1 MASVF
6 QRSDRWYV
14 KYKDATGRWCTR
26 PTTTVT
32 KTEAKHLAS
41 DLERRAE
48 RQRFGLEPLP
58 GDDDTTLGD
67 LLRWWEDAYFSH
79 TSGYEKSRP
88 SFHKHL
94 VESDLAKLP
103 LSQVTSGRI
112 EIFIQAKTH
121 ELAAQ
126 TVNHLRGFLC
136 RVFGAARRAGKVRDN
151 PVLDVRRRRAPKRL
165 PDYLRV
171 DEVPRVLSAVSARW
185 RPLFATAI
193 YTGMRKGELLGLRKI
208 DVDLARR
215 LITVCRS
222 YGRDTTKGGRAEA
235 VPIASELVPYLKEG
249 ITQSPSELVFPKED
263 GAMMSM
269 ETPLEAVLRAALG
282 RAGIVTGYRHTCR
295 RQNCGHIER
304 AADGELRRCPKC
316 RMKLWPRALVRPIR
330 FHDLRHT
337 TASLLMMAGANPAAV
352 QRILR
357 HSDPRIT
364 TEVYGHLSPDYLRRE
379 IDLLAFGTPANDP
392 IPAPVSDPKLDPLG
406 AIVVQEPINAS
417 PARSGESEN
426 PLENQ
431 AVAAV
436 SAAGFEPTTPGSG
449 GRCSIQMSYAP
460 ELEGV
465 HSLRPARAQ
474 APRRGARRPVALAAS
489 VELPVGRPSL
499 AGPTCAG
506 LGVGAGLAGQAGFD
520 RSKQSRSGELEYAAG
535 HHAGSWV
542 VRGAHNCDPQIG
554 IGLGVPVGQRHT
566 RGWD

>member
-1 MASVF
+1 MPSVF

-14 KYKDATGRWCTR
+14 KYKDATGRWCTK
-26 PTTTVT
+26 PTAAET
-32 KTEAKHLAS
+32 KTEAKRLAS

-58 GDDDTTLGD
+58 NDDDTTLGD
-67 LLRWWEDAYFSH
+67 LLRWWDDAYFSH

-112 EIFIQAKTH
+112 ENFIQAKTH

-151 PVLDVRRRRAPKRL
+151 PVLDVRRRRTPKRL
-165 PDYLRV
+165 PDYLHV
-171 DEVPRVLSAVSARW
+171 DEVAPVLCAVSARW
-185 RPLFATAI
+185 RPLFAAAI
-193 YTGMRKGELLGLRKI
+193 YTGMRKGELLGLRKT
-208 DVDLARR
+208 DVDLVDR

-222 YGRDTTKGGRAEA
+222 YSRDTTKGGRTEA
-235 VPIASELVPYLKEG
+235 VPVASELVPYLKEA
-249 ITQSPSELVFPKED
+249 ITQSPSTELVFPKED
-263 GAMMSM
+263 GSMMSM

-304 AADGELRRCPKC
+304 AADGDLRRCPKC

-379 IDLLAFGTPANDP
+379 IDLLAFGSPANDP
-392 IPAPVSDPKLDPLG
+392 GSAPVSDPESDAFG
-406 AIVVQEPINAS
+406 AIVVQEPINAL
-417 PARSGESEN
+417 PARSEDSPN
-426 PLENQ
+426 TLENQ
-431 AVAAV
+431 AVTAV
-436 SAAGFEPTTPGSG
+436 GAAGLEPTTPGFG
-449 GRCSIQMSYAP
+449 GRYSIQMSYAP
-460 ELEGV
+460 FL
-465 HSLRPARAQ
+465 
-474 APRRGARRPVALAAS
+474 
-489 VELPVGRPSL
+489 
-499 AGPTCAG
+499 
-506 LGVGAGLAGQAGFD
+506 F
-520 RSKQSRSGELEYAAG
+520 
-535 HHAGSWV
+535 
-542 VRGAHNCDPQIG
+542 
-554 IGLGVPVGQRHT
+554 
-566 RGWD
+566 